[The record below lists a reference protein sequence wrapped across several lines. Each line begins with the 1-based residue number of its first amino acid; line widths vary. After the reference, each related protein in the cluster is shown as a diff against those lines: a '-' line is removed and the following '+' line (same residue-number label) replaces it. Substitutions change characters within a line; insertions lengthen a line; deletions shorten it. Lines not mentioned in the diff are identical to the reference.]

1 MSLAEHKQK
10 IARYIIDLKSPFKV
24 SELYRMLQ
32 EDNVSTNKE
41 VILDVL
47 DELYQNGH
55 VNGKELEDGSW
66 GYESVY
72 YQ

>member
-1 MSLAEHKQK
+1 MNLVEHKQK
-10 IARYIIDLKSPFKV
+10 IARYVIDLKSPFKV
-24 SELYRMLQ
+24 SELYRMLE
-32 EDNVSTNKE
+32 EDNISTDKE
-41 VILDVL
+41 IILDVL

-55 VNGKELEDGSW
+55 VNGKELEDESW